1 MPAPTTHTSVVMDL
15 VSAGRDETRA
25 VSYQSERVGRG
36 MVADDRV
43 GSRWPRGSC
52 RARTID
58 PRWRPGHARYIFAS
72 GLECQCHPAGA
83 SAASECRDLPCGSY
97 GLAGENGCT
106 VGPDSRF
113 APAG

>member
-43 GSRWPRGSC
+43 GPRWPRGSC

-58 PRWRPGHARYIFAS
+58 PRWRRGHGRYIFAS
-72 GLECQCHPAGA
+72 EGCSRA
-83 SAASECRDLPCGSY
+83 SSSNDVIPQERAQRA
-97 GLAGENGCT
+97 T
-106 VGPDSRF
+106 VG
-113 APAG
+113 ALWAT